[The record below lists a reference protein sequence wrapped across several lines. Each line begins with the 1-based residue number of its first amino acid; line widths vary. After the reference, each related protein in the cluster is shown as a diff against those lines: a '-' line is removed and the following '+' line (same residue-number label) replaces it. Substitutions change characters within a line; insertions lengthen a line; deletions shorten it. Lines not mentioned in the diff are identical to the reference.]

1 MEAESKQPFKT
12 PPPPSAKVDSEKA
25 DGQCLPTPLKVLFA
39 LLGLVAVAIF
49 CCAVV
54 MGAIMAKEYRESA
67 GKAYLD
73 PLLMVGVGAGII
85 AGLIIGFFVFAFMI
99 SMNIALLGTRMLVIA
114 VLCSVTAC
122 VGLGSGAASR
132 ASAISR
138 TFGITLGCLGAGAA
152 VLLGIIYAVS
162 KQQIFSQ

>member
-1 MEAESKQPFKT
+1 MEADRQLNTLHQTEAT
-12 PPPPSAKVDSEKA
+12 TTHVDSEKA
-25 DGQCLPTPLKVLFA
+25 EGQLLPTRHKVLFV
-39 LLGLVAVAIF
+39 LLALVAASII

-85 AGLIIGFFVFAFMI
+85 AGLIIVFFVFAIMF
-99 SMNIALLGTRMLVIA
+99 SMDTGLLGTRMLVIA

-162 KQQIFSQ
+162 